1 MHNEEILYSQTT
13 FKINILEEIILEYLF
28 RAPAYFLNRHKDLE
42 ALIKIPI
49 WFFWINRSKKNY
61 KTRENV
67 TYNIDRIETH

>member
-28 RAPAYFLNRHKDLE
+28 RAPDLE

>member
-28 RAPAYFLNRHKDLE
+28 RAPDLE

-49 WFFWINRSKKNY
+49 
-61 KTRENV
+61 
-67 TYNIDRIETH
+67 